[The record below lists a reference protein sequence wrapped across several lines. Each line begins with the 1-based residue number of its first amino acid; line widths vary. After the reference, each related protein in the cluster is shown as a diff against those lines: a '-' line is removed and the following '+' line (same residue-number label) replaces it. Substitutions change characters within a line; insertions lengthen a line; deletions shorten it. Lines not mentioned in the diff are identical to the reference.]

1 MILNA
6 GTVSDFWE
14 CYLVYIRDVKG
25 LSEVTVRNYQND
37 FDTFTE
43 FLDMKSLASI
53 DDIGRD
59 SVRAYI
65 AWLLSQG
72 FHRSSVAR
80 KLSVIRGYFLYAV
93 SQGAIVGNPVPAR
106 NFLAKERSLPHV
118 LNTSEVNRLID
129 AVDTSDSNNAIS
141 LRDKAI
147 METLYSAGLRVR
159 ELVNIDLANLNF
171 ASKEIM
177 VTGKGSKQRIV
188 LIGDTTVQSVEAY
201 LSLGRPR
208 LIIDSHEKALFLSK
222 RGGRLSARSVQSRLT
237 KYSVIAGLSGRVH
250 PHKLRHS
257 FATHLLEGGA
267 DLRVVQ
273 ELLGHSDIS
282 TTQIYTH
289 VSRKELNKSYQLA
302 HPLSKE

>member
-25 LSEVTVRNYQND
+25 LSEITVRNYQND

-43 FLDMKSLASI
+43 FLDTKSLAAI
-53 DDIGRD
+53 DNIGRD

-106 NFLAKERSLPHV
+106 NFLAKERRLPHV
-118 LNTSEVNRLID
+118 LNSSEVDRLI
-129 AVDTSDSNNAIS
+129 
-141 LRDKAI
+141 L
-147 METLYSAGLRVR
+147 ETLYSAGLRVR

-188 LIGDTTVQSVEAY
+188 LIGDTTVKSIEAY

-237 KYSVIAGLSGRVH
+237 KYSVTAGLAGRVH

-273 ELLGHSDIS
+273 ELLGHADIS

-302 HPLSKE
+302 HPLSRE